1 MFKRRSLFA
10 ALLPSIAPWPALA
23 QWVPERTIR
32 MVAPFAA
39 GGASDL
45 IARMVAEEM
54 TPLLGQQVVVEN
66 RTGAGGSVGTEAVV
80 RARADGLTLL
90 MGSQAT
96 HATNPALQ
104 KLSFDP
110 IADLAGIGPVAGV
123 PAVMVVPE
131 GLPART
137 LGEFIAMAKARPGAV
152 TYGSAGIGASTHLAG
167 ALLAQLAGI
176 ELQHVPYRGTALAM
190 QDLIAGRINM
200 MMDTLPTAL
209 PHIQGGR
216 IRALAVSTT
225 ARNPTLPEVPTVA
238 EAGVPGYE
246 ALNWYGVYAPAATPE
261 VAAARLNQVLAEVV
275 ARPAFQ
281 ARLAS
286 QGMLPLALDRAAFT
300 AYASAD
306 RQRWTDLVRA
316 ANITPAD

>member
-1 MFKRRSLFA
+1 MFKRRSLFP
-10 ALLPSIAPWPALA
+10 ALLPALLPWPALA
-23 QWVPERTIR
+23 QWAPERTIR

-80 RARADGLTLL
+80 RARPDGLTLL

-137 LGEFIAMAKARPGAV
+137 LAEFIALAKARPGAV

-225 ARNPTLPEVPTVA
+225 ARNPTLPDVPTVA

-246 ALNWYGVYAPAATPE
+246 ALNWYGLYAPAATPE
-261 VAAARLNQVLAEVV
+261 AAVARLNQVLGEVV

-281 ARLAS
+281 AKLAA
-286 QGMLPLALDRAAFT
+286 QGMLPMALDRGAFT
-300 AYASAD
+300 AYATAD
-306 RQRWTDLVRA
+306 RQRWTDLVRT